1 MCRAERLDGRRGLAK
16 TRISN
21 CCSGGR
27 AAAERAPVVGE
38 REEWAAAVVTE
49 KAPVVAFS
57 LRVTLHRSLAADK
70 LVLS

>member
-1 MCRAERLDGRRGLAK
+1 MCQAERLDGRRGLAK

-38 REEWAAAVVTE
+38 REEWAAVVV
-49 KAPVVAFS
+49 AVAFS